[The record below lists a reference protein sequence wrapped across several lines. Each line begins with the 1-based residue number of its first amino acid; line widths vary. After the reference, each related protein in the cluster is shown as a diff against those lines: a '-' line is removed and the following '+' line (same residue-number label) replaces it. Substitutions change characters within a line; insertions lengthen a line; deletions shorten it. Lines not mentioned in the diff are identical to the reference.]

1 MKLIRHYYH
10 GGNKKS
16 FPDDPVEYYTT
27 ESGMRISWRVNPF
40 NYRKM
45 YYIGNEDKYFKTLKE
60 VKQELER
67 RAAE

>member
-10 GGNKKS
+10 GGNKKFLS
-16 FPDDPVEYYTT
+16 DDRVEYYTT
-27 ESGMRISWRVNPF
+27 EDGTRISWRINPF

-67 RAAE
+67 RLKQ